1 MDRELCV
8 TEDRVKLMIK
18 EVVDQAV
25 EEHERRL
32 REHLDERFDTMQKLF
47 ASAFPGGDPHGHRIA
62 HEKAIRDAE
71 GWDKIKREAVSK
83 IASAGVLVG
92 LGWLA
97 NVAWTAF
104 KDGLK

>member
-25 EEHERRL
+25 AEHEKRL
-32 REHLDERFDTMQKLF
+32 RDHLDERFDTMQKLF

-62 HEKAIRDAE
+62 HEKAIKDAE
-71 GWDKIKREAVSK
+71 GWDKIKRDAIGK
-83 IASAGVLVG
+83 IASAGLVFG
-92 LGWLA
+92 LGWA
-97 NVAWTAF
+97 ASAMWAAF
-104 KDGLK
+104 RDGLK